1 MATFLKDVRVA
12 IVFMK
17 IAKEGIFQFQFT
29 LIVL

>member
-12 IVFMK
+12 IVFMR
-17 IAKEGIFQFQFT
+17 ITKEDIFQFQFT